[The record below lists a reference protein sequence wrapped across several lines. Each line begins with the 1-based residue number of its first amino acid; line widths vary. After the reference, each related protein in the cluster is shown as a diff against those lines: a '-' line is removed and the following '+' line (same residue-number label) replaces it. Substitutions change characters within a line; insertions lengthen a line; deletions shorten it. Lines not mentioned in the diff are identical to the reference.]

1 MNYSFSPILR
11 NKILK
16 MRQNKEPSNNVREE
30 VMSDKLSVHL

>member
-16 MRQNKEPSNNVREE
+16 MRQNGEAGNNVWKE
-30 VMSDKLSVHL
+30 VMPGKPSVRL

>member
-30 VMSDKLSVHL
+30 VMPDKPSVRL